1 MTSERALI
9 ERIAQLEE
17 QLAGESLCRQDAEA
31 EARSAAEI
39 KQQFLASM
47 SHELRT
53 PLNGL
58 IGASELALQL
68 HLPAEAREYVHLIHR
83 SSLALFEVLNGIM
96 DISRLE
102 SGQLALQP
110 VVFDVYAAVA
120 DTVVRYA
127 PAAAGKGLKVT
138 LAAGELTSLFVEG
151 DALRFSQVLGHL
163 VGNAIKFTDEG
174 SVTVTL
180 HARNRP
186 SGTCDLTVCVR
197 DTGNGIRPEDSERIF
212 RMFSQGDSSA
222 SRAYGGTGLG
232 LAVSQ
237 GLAQLMGGA
246 LGVSSVHG
254 RGATFIFRVEMPL
267 RPAATA
273 VAPVARVALTS
284 ETTLD
289 PAVSQIVCESNGA
302 VGLHV
307 LLVEDNPVNRL
318 LAVRILEKT
327 GCRVDVAENG
337 AVAVQLT
344 RERSYAVIFMDLQM
358 PVMDGL
364 QATRAIRRQEG
375 TGQRVPIVAVTA
387 NAMPGDRETCLAAGM
402 DDYLPKPLRPS
413 DLVLALHRWCAP
425 AEQPS

>member
-1 MTSERALI
+1 VTSESALF

-17 QLAGESLCRQDAEA
+17 QLAGEVLCRQDAEA

-58 IGASELALQL
+58 IGAAELALQL

-83 SSLALFEVLNGIM
+83 SSLALFDVLNGIM

-110 VVFDVYAAVA
+110 VVFDVYAVMA
-120 DTVVRYA
+120 DTVARYA
-127 PAAAGKGLKVT
+127 PAAAGKGLALT
-138 LAAGELTSLFVEG
+138 LTAGELKSLSVEG

-163 VGNAIKFTDEG
+163 VGNAIKFTDAG
-174 SVTVTL
+174 SVAVSL
-180 HARNRP
+180 SARNRP

-197 DTGNGIRPEDSERIF
+197 DTGSGIRPEDSERIF

-267 RPAATA
+267 RAAATTA
-273 VAPVARVALTS
+273 ASAAPAGPARLEPPVPQ
-284 ETTLD
+284 
-289 PAVSQIVCESNGA
+289 PARESSNA
-302 VGLHV
+302 AGLPV

-337 AVAVQLT
+337 AVAVQMT

-364 QATRAIRRQEG
+364 QATVAIRRQEAA
-375 TGQRVPIVAVTA
+375 GQRVPIVAVTA

-413 DLVLALHRWCAP
+413 DLVLALHRWCAT
-425 AEQPS
+425 AEQSA

>member
-1 MTSERALI
+1 MTNESVLSD
-9 ERIAQLEE
+9 RIAQLED
-17 QLAGESLCRQDAEA
+17 QLAMERLCRQDAEL
-31 EARSAAEI
+31 EARSAAEV

-58 IGASELALQL
+58 IGAAELALQL

-83 SSLALFEVLNGIM
+83 SSLALFDVLNGIL

-110 VVFDVYAAVA
+110 VVFDVHKVMA
-120 DTVVRYA
+120 DTVARYA
-127 PAAAGKGLKVT
+127 PAASGKGLKLT
-138 LAAGELTSLFVEG
+138 LAAGELASLPVEG

-174 SVTVTL
+174 SVAVTL
-180 HARNRP
+180 HARHRP
-186 SGTCDLTVCVR
+186 GGTCDLTVCVR
-197 DTGNGIRPEDSERIF
+197 DTGIGIRPEDIERIF
-212 RMFSQGDSSA
+212 RMFAQGDGSA

-232 LAVSQ
+232 LAVSH

-246 LGVSSVHG
+246 LGVSSVYG
-254 RGATFIFRVEMPL
+254 RGATFIFRVEMPV
-267 RPAATA
+267 RDAVPAAVPDVLASAT
-273 VAPVARVALTS
+273 P
-284 ETTLD
+284 LD
-289 PAVSQIVCESNGA
+289 PAVPRIARDGHRSEA
-302 VGLHV
+302 LPV

-327 GCRVDVAENG
+327 GCRVEVAENG
-337 AVAVQLT
+337 AVAVQMV
-344 RERSYAVIFMDLQM
+344 RERTYAAVFMDLQM

-364 QATRAIRRQEG
+364 QATLAIRRQEG
-375 TGQRVPIVAVTA
+375 SGPRVPIIAVTA
-387 NAMPGDRETCLAAGM
+387 NAMPGDRETCLKAGM

-425 AEQPS
+425 AEQPA

>member
-1 MTSERALI
+1 MTTDSALS
-9 ERIAQLEE
+9 ERIARLEE
-17 QLAGESLCRQDAEA
+17 QLAAESLCRQDAEA
-31 EARSAAEI
+31 AARSAAEI

-68 HLPAEAREYVHLIHR
+68 QLPAEAREYVNLIHR
-83 SSLALFEVLNGIM
+83 SSLALCDVLNGIM

-102 SGQLALQP
+102 SGQLILQP
-110 VVFDVYAAVA
+110 VVFDVYAVMA
-120 DTVVRYA
+120 DTVARYA
-127 PAAAGKGLKVT
+127 PAAAGKGLT
-138 LAAGELTSLFVEG
+138 LTMAGGEVTSLYVEG

-163 VGNAIKFTDEG
+163 VGNAIKFTSVG
-174 SVTVTL
+174 SVTVSL
-180 HARNRP
+180 HAGNQS
-186 SGTCDLTVCVR
+186 SGACDLTVCVR
-197 DTGNGIRPEDSERIF
+197 DTGSGIRPEDSERIF
-212 RMFSQGDSSA
+212 RMFSQGDATA

-267 RPAATA
+267 RPPATV
-273 VAPVARVALTS
+273 VAPVASTSLVAP
-284 ETTLD
+284 D
-289 PAVSQIVCESNGA
+289 PALPPLARRSNGA
-302 VGLHV
+302 AGLPV

-318 LAVRILEKT
+318 LAVRILKKT
-327 GCRVDVAENG
+327 GCSVDVAENG
-337 AVAVQLT
+337 AVAVQMT
-344 RERSYAVIFMDLQM
+344 RERSYAVVFMDLQM

-364 QATRAIRRQEG
+364 QATAAIRRQEG
-375 TGQRVPIVAVTA
+375 TGPRVPIVAVTA

-402 DDYLPKPLRPS
+402 DDYLAKPLRPS
-413 DLVLALHRWCAP
+413 DLVLALHRWCAAADQP
-425 AEQPS
+425 A

>member
-1 MTSERALI
+1 VTSESALI

-110 VVFDVYAAVA
+110 VVFDVYAVVA
-120 DTVVRYA
+120 ETVVRYA

-180 HARNRP
+180 HAQSRP

-212 RMFSQGDSSA
+212 RMFSQGDSTA

-273 VAPVARVALTS
+273 VVPVALTS

-289 PAVSQIVCESNGA
+289 PAVSQIVREGNGA
-302 VGLHV
+302 VGLPV

-337 AVAVQLT
+337 AVAVQMT

-375 TGQRVPIVAVTA
+375 SGQHVPIVAVTA

-413 DLVLALHRWCAP
+413 DMVQALHRWCAY
-425 AEQPS
+425 ADQPS